1 MGNADSST
9 ANRDHRLCFQRMAM
23 PFEHLG
29 YQGNALGCRHVGEAH
44 QARMQSLLHIDKFSE
59 VGIDRHQNSA
69 FGGGATEQCLITRIN
84 SKFMGVDNVMPLV
97 AQPFCQTV
105 TDAPIDKKSHDSA
118 TDTADSVSLAM
129 TACA

>member
-9 ANRDHRLCFQRMAM
+9 ANRDNCLCFKCTAM
-23 PFEHLG
+23 PFKHLG
-29 YQGNALGCRHVGEAH
+29 YQGNALCCRHVGEAH
-44 QARMQSLLHIDKFSE
+44 QAPMRSLLHIDKLSE
-59 VGIDRHQNSA
+59 VGIDRHQDSA

-84 SKFMGVDNVMPLV
+84 SKSMGLDNVMPLV
-97 AQPFCQTV
+97 AQPFCQMV
-105 TDAPIDKKSHDSA
+105 TDAPVDKKSHDSA